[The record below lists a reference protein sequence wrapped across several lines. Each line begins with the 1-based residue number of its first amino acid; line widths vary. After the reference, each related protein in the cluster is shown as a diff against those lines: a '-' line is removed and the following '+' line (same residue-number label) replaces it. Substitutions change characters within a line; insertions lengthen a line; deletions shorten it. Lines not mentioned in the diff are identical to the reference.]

1 MGLLSQEVNFMY
13 DHMKHVAT
21 LFKHF
26 LSNFV
31 IIIIRGFPKVDHSG
45 IKARIVSERNKFTK
59 KATSNRTLT
68 LDPRTVVLT
77 SSVQSHTFLVTE
89 LSGIFN
95 STFVCASI
103 GFWT

>member
-1 MGLLSQEVNFMY
+1 MLLHYLSTSCEILLLLSFEV
-13 DHMKHVAT
+13 
-21 LFKHF
+21 
-26 LSNFV
+26 
-31 IIIIRGFPKVDHSG
+31 IPGVDHSG
-45 IKARIVSERNKFTK
+45 IEARIVLEQNKFTK

-103 GFWT
+103 DFWT